1 MYVPAA
7 FAVHDE
13 ASLLGFAERYGFATL
28 VSQSENGPFASH
40 VPLLLDRARRRLV
53 GHVARANPHWE
64 ILGRGESL
72 AIFHGPH
79 AYISPTWYV
88 SLPAVPTWN
97 YAAVHIYGTA
107 KLVGASELGEI
118 VDRLVEHYEPP
129 ESVSRVNSLSAD
141 LRAKLLAGIVGFEL
155 PIERIEGKFKLG
167 QNRSSGDQ
175 ASMQARLEQGN
186 DQERELASFIRQQ
199 QSARERT

>member
-13 ASLLGFAERYGFATL
+13 AALYDFVERYGFATL

-40 VPLLLDRARRRLV
+40 VPLLLDRARRRLL
-53 GHVARANPHWE
+53 GHVARANPHCE
-64 ILGRGESL
+64 FLEAGDSL

-88 SLPAVPTWN
+88 TLPAVPTWN
-97 YAAVHIYGTA
+97 YAAVHIYGKA
-107 KLVGASELGEI
+107 KLVGAAELGEI
-118 VDRLVEHYEPP
+118 VERLVEQYESP
-129 ESVSRVNSLSAD
+129 ESAPQVNALPAD
-141 LRAKLLAGIVGFEL
+141 LRARLLAGIVGIEL

-167 QNRSSGDQ
+167 QNRPPADH
-175 ASMQARLEQGN
+175 ASMLARLEQGAEE
-186 DQERELASFIRQQ
+186 ERALARFIREHQ
-199 QSARERT
+199 ARS